1 MIGANKKNLQ
11 LLDIV
16 ECVETCKL
24 DLVLLVGGLPDE
36 EQNNVATSLT
46 VRITIK
52 ARGGSRLLGHILP
65 QSNFHVKII
74 FELLTCP
81 CKQFIKLAVHVC
93 RIAEINL
100 QMS

>member
-1 MIGANKKNLQ
+1 MICANKKNLQ

-24 DLVLLVGGLPDE
+24 GLVLLVGGLTDE

-52 ARGGSRLLGHILP
+52 
-65 QSNFHVKII
+65 
-74 FELLTCP
+74 LLTLRNIL
-81 CKQFIKLAVHVC
+81 CKCYTRTSSPLTFDCAP
-93 RIAEINL
+93 
-100 QMS
+100 S

>member
-24 DLVLLVGGLPDE
+24 GLVLLVGRLTDE
-36 EQNNVATSLT
+36 EQNNVATSFT

-52 ARGGSRLLGHILP
+52 
-65 QSNFHVKII
+65 
-74 FELLTCP
+74 LLTLRYILCVNVTP
-81 CKQFIKLAVHVC
+81 GLH
-93 RIAEINL
+93 RH
-100 QMS
+100 

>member
-24 DLVLLVGGLPDE
+24 GLMLLVGGLTDE

-52 ARGGSRLLGHILP
+52 
-65 QSNFHVKII
+65 
-74 FELLTCP
+74 LLTLRNILCANVTP
-81 CKQFIKLAVHVC
+81 GLH
-93 RIAEINL
+93 RH
-100 QMS
+100 

>member
-11 LLDIV
+11 LLYIV

-24 DLVLLVGGLPDE
+24 GLVLLVGGLTDD

-52 ARGGSRLLGHILP
+52 
-65 QSNFHVKII
+65 
-74 FELLTCP
+74 LLTLRNILCVNVTP
-81 CKQFIKLAVHVC
+81 GLH
-93 RIAEINL
+93 RH
-100 QMS
+100 

>member
-1 MIGANKKNLQ
+1 MIGANKNNLQ

-24 DLVLLVGGLPDE
+24 DLVLLVGGLTDE

-52 ARGGSRLLGHILP
+52 
-65 QSNFHVKII
+65 
-74 FELLTCP
+74 LLTLRNILCVNVTP
-81 CKQFIKLAVHVC
+81 GLH
-93 RIAEINL
+93 RH
-100 QMS
+100 

>member
-16 ECVETCKL
+16 QCVETCKL
-24 DLVLLVGGLPDE
+24 GLVLLVGGLTDE

-52 ARGGSRLLGHILP
+52 S
-65 QSNFHVKII
+65 
-74 FELLTCP
+74 LLTLPNIVC
-81 CKQFIKLAVHVC
+81 VHFTPGLHSG
-93 RIAEINL
+93 ITI
-100 QMS
+100 

>member
-24 DLVLLVGGLPDE
+24 GLALLVGGLTDE

-52 ARGGSRLLGHILP
+52 
-65 QSNFHVKII
+65 
-74 FELLTCP
+74 LLTLRNILCVNVTP
-81 CKQFIKLAVHVC
+81 GLH
-93 RIAEINL
+93 RH
-100 QMS
+100 

>member
-24 DLVLLVGGLPDE
+24 GLVLLVGGLTDE

-46 VRITIK
+46 DRNTIK
-52 ARGGSRLLGHILP
+52 
-65 QSNFHVKII
+65 
-74 FELLTCP
+74 LLTLRNILCVNVTP
-81 CKQFIKLAVHVC
+81 GLH
-93 RIAEINL
+93 RH
-100 QMS
+100 

>member
-24 DLVLLVGGLPDE
+24 GLVLLVGGLTNE

-52 ARGGSRLLGHILP
+52 LLQLESYWTLSSSI
-65 QSNFHVKII
+65 VI
-74 FELLTCP
+74 
-81 CKQFIKLAVHVC
+81 
-93 RIAEINL
+93 
-100 QMS
+100 